1 MEGKWAI
8 FDEEISVNTIAHA
21 DSRFRFPVG

>member
-8 FDEEISVNTIAHA
+8 FDEGLSVNTIAHA
-21 DSRFRFPVG
+21 ESRFRFPVG